1 MRALVVRAPG
11 LERETVQ
18 AFRRVNVDA
27 EVVCPVEPVP
37 LDRPKVSAK
46 LLSEY
51 DVVAFTS
58 PRTVG
63 FLSEEEVEELRRSDV
78 DIAAVGPRTREA
90 LERTGLRVD
99 VMPSEYTTR
108 KLAEELRRYGAVL
121 ALRSRRRTGDLRRM
135 LESQGIK
142 VEELEVYD
150 LEPKRVRVDPREFDV
165 VCFLSAFTARCFLE
179 SVDPAEIPEPVVSIG
194 PVTTEE
200 LRRAGLKVVEAEEHT
215 VEAVAETA
223 LRVVEA

>member
-11 LERETVQ
+11 LGRETVQ
-18 AFRRVNVDA
+18 AFRRVNIDA

-37 LDRPKVSAK
+37 LDRPKVSSR

-58 PRTVG
+58 PRTIG
-63 FLSEEEVEELRRSDV
+63 FLSEEEVEELRRSDI

-99 VMPSEYTTR
+99 VMPTEYTTR
-108 KLAEELRRYGAVL
+108 KLAEELCQYDAVL
-121 ALRSRRRTGDLRRM
+121 ALRSRRRTEELRMM
-135 LESQGIK
+135 LESRGIK
-142 VEELEVYD
+142 VKEVEVYD
-150 LEPKRVRVDPREFDV
+150 LKPKRVRVNPREFDV

-179 SVDPAEIPEPVVSIG
+179 SVNPAEIPEPVVSIG
-194 PVTTEE
+194 PITTKE
-200 LRRAGLKVVEAEEHT
+200 LRRAGLKVMEAEEHT

-223 LRVVEA
+223 LRVIEA